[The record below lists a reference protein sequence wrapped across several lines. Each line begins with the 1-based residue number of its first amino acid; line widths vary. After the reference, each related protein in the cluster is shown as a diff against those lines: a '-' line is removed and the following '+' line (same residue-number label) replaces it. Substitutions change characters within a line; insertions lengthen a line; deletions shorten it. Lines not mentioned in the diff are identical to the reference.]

1 MLHSEAFTGHVNVLW
16 FRLKRPYHFA
26 GNKISPTSSISPA
39 YHWQIIISYK
49 FLIHNPNSV
58 NFSTWSRN
66 FVLSAAKLLQWG
78 FGSFISFCV
87 PRINCVE
94 ILYPFCYFLLLKIIL
109 SALELTTE
117 WKSLTCTKNRAGA
130 VAFLSFLLPVYFSK
144 TLNSSG
150 SRQTLHH
157 SAS

>member
-1 MLHSEAFTGHVNVLW
+1 MSCGSVLSV
-16 FRLKRPYHFA
+16 L
-26 GNKISPTSSISPA
+26 ITSQVIKYLPHPR
-39 YHWQIIISYK
+39 YRQHIIDKSLLSYK

-66 FVLSAAKLLQWG
+66 FVLSVAKLLQWV